1 MSLWHDLAEA
11 ISSGRNEAEVEHALG
26 EAGFLFEKSTGH
38 PPDELW
44 SEQVAGADLDEAGR
58 TRLRD
63 VVATFVRTYPH
74 HRAAVTGFW
83 ALGKLEDRSLLA
95 LYRWALTYYLEHG
108 ESQNRHRGSS
118 ALFGVPVALSNL
130 GERPFGDFRGSGS
143 LDVERNRGL
152 ARAYLARTEGT

>member
-1 MSLWHDLAEA
+1 MSLWHDLADT
-11 ISSGRNEAEVEHALG
+11 ISSGRNDLEIEHALG

-38 PPDELW
+38 PPDDCW
-44 SEQVAGADLDEAGR
+44 SEQVARAELDEDGR

-63 VVATFVRTYPH
+63 EVATFVRTYPH

-83 ALGKLEDRSLLA
+83 ALGKLEDRSLLG

-108 ESQNRHRGSS
+108 ESPHSPRGSS
-118 ALFGVPVALSNL
+118 ALFGVLVALSNL
-130 GERPFGDFRGSGS
+130 GERPFGDHRGSGS

-152 ARAYLARTEGT
+152 ARAYLARTVGV